1 MCVCARSKHTPAKFR
16 RIGFR
21 PFANGASSN
30 ALIARCFFALR
41 CSPTNPQRQS
51 HGEVVNINALEGLC
65 VVLFSDQDGSLVGG
79 GLAEVRLLEIWNQ
92 DESFDGIVRQ
102 RDFRLG
108 SPCLIEF
115 LRGGSDYFFFSFF
128 CQCTEKLSAFA
139 WFHFFFCAF
148 CPVVFLFYCFW
159 VAVIVHLYQGLK
171 GQNILK
177 SMSALIC
184 FALLKKHL
192 NICTSPLC
200 RFLSL

>member
-65 VVLFSDQDGSLVGG
+65 VVLFSDQDGSLVVG

-128 CQCTEKLSAFA
+128 VSALRSCRLLPGFISSFVLSVLL
-139 WFHFFFCAF
+139 FFCFTAF
-148 CPVVFLFYCFW
+148 GLQLLCICTR
-159 VAVIVHLYQGLK
+159 GLK
-171 GQNILK
+171 AK
-177 SMSALIC
+177 
-184 FALLKKHL
+184 
-192 NICTSPLC
+192 TS
-200 RFLSL
+200 